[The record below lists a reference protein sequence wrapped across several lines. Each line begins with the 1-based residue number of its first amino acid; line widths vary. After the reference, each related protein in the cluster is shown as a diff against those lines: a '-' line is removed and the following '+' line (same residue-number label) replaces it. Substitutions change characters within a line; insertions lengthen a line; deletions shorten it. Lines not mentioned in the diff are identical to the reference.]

1 MNPAHNFRRHSVLY
15 SGFCG
20 AVLFGKVLRIQSHAQ
35 VIFSDPLLIR
45 FGEGITS
52 DASAAPERN
61 PGEVGNRPV
70 VRCPILE
77 FRIVNR
83 LFDEAGGEILD
94 ASLNVVA
101 NINANDAHPIRD
113 EAASLNRGTSRSNN
127 KGGTGSSQLSQF
139 STRSGDAMS
148 DDSTMRES
156 SIGRIIG
163 KIGQSLHNHVI
174 DEDPSARIV
183 NKFVFSKMTIEAS
196 EHPFFR
202 RVWVARHVLDEH
214 SPILKDKVRRQI
226 RRHGGMWPEKLSN
239 ATAIRECL
247 QFNQILVSLTGVSNV
262 SAADVYAQKI

>member
-45 FGEGITS
+45 FGEGITPDS
-52 DASAAPERN
+52 SAVTERN
-61 PGEVGNRPV
+61 LSEDGNRPL

-83 LFDEAGGEILD
+83 LFNEAGGEILD

-101 NINANDAHPIRD
+101 NINANDAHPLLD
-113 EAASLNRGTSRSNN
+113 EAASRNRGTSRPNN
-127 KGGTGSSQLSQF
+127 RDGPGSSQV
-139 STRSGDAMS
+139 STMSGDAMS
-148 DDSTMRES
+148 DDSTLRES

-163 KIGQSLHNHVI
+163 HIGQSFHNHII

-226 RRHGGMWPEKLSN
+226 RRHGGMWPAKLSN

>member
-1 MNPAHNFRRHSVLY
+1 VLY

-45 FGEGITS
+45 FGEGITLDS
-52 DASAAPERN
+52 SATPERN
-61 PGEVGNRPV
+61 LGEDGNRPLV

-83 LFDEAGGEILD
+83 LFNEAGGEILD

-101 NINANDAHPIRD
+101 NINANDAHPMLD
-113 EAASLNRGTSRSNN
+113 EAASRNRGTSRPNS
-127 KGGTGSSQLSQF
+127 KGGASSSQF
-139 STRSGDAMS
+139 STMSGDGTS
-148 DDSTMRES
+148 DDSTIRES
-156 SIGRIIG
+156 SIGRILG
-163 KIGQSLHNHVI
+163 QIGQSFNNHVI

-183 NKFVFSKMTIEAS
+183 NKFIFSKMTIEAS

-202 RVWVARHVLDEH
+202 RVWVARHVLDDH

-239 ATAIRECL
+239 ATDIRDCL
-247 QFNQILVSLTGVSNV
+247 QFNQILVSLTGVSNI
-262 SAADVYAQKI
+262 SAAAVYAQKI